1 MRIFDLLNRRTER
14 PLPDP
19 PARIGEHE
27 GLAYALFTPKDEP
40 RGGVVIVHGAN
51 SCKESHFD
59 FARACRAAG
68 LAAIAFDQRG
78 HGDSAGAL
86 DARALA
92 DVETMVGVLPDG
104 APLAVRGSSMGGY
117 LAILAAHQL
126 DAAAVVAIC
135 PAAADQLARGLREEC
150 FVFRADVPALDAFLA
165 EHPLD
170 AVVPDLRAELLLLH
184 AEGDERVPIAQSHA
198 LAAAAD
204 PERCRFLAV
213 PGGHH
218 RSIQHDPELQALAL
232 RFVSR
237 VLRERSAEEDRP
249 GGATGPRP

>member
-1 MRIFDLLNRRTER
+1 MDGMRR
-14 PLPDP
+14 PAPAPPDELGT
-19 PARIGEHE
+19 RD
-27 GLAYALFTPKDEP
+27 GLAFAAFLPEEEP
-40 RGGVVIVHGAN
+40 LGRLVILHGAS
-51 SCKESHFD
+51 SCKENHFD
-59 FARACRAAG
+59 FARAARAAG
-68 LAAIAFDQRG
+68 IAAVVFDQRG
-78 HGDSAGAL
+78 HGESAGAL

-92 DVETMVGVLPDG
+92 DVETMVDVLPDG
-104 APLAVRGSSMGGY
+104 APLALRGSSMGGY
-117 LAILAAHQL
+117 LAIVAAHQL

-135 PAAADQLARGLREEC
+135 PAAADHLARGLREERHD
-150 FVFRADVPALDAFLA
+150 FRADVPALDAFLA

-237 VLRERSAEEDRP
+237 VLRERGAEEDRP